1 MLSFLPAMVKGC
13 IAAGILALNT
23 VLMCLPLLLVALLKL
38 IVPIDAW
45 RRFCTRVLVH
55 IAELWMDVNSG
66 WMRLTQRMH
75 WDVRGVEN
83 LRRDQWYLVVCNH
96 QSWADIHILQHLL
109 NRRIPM
115 MKFFLKRELIWVPVI
130 GLGWWALDFPF
141 MQRYSREYL
150 DKHPQKRGK
159 DLETTRKACE
169 KFKQSP
175 VAVFNFL
182 EGTRFTPDK
191 HQDQQSPFENLLLPR
206 TGGVGFVLGAMGDRL
221 ETILDITVYY
231 PDRDHLSYWDFL
243 SGQIQEVVVR
253 IEQQP
258 IPDVLRGRDYTNDA
272 AFRKGSQQWITEL
285 WQRKDTLLTKLQGDH
300 SC

>member
-1 MLSFLPAMVKGC
+1 MLSFLPPTVKGC
-13 IAAGILALNT
+13 IAAGILVLNT
-23 VLMCLPLLLVALLKL
+23 VLMCLPLFFVALLKL
-38 IVPIDAW
+38 LIPFDAW
-45 RRFCTRVLVH
+45 RHFCTRVLIR
-55 IAELWMDVNSG
+55 IAELWMDVNSS
-66 WMRLTQRMH
+66 WMALTQKMH
-75 WDVRGVEN
+75 WDVQGIEN

-150 DKHPQKRGK
+150 EKHPEKRGK

-191 HQDQQSPFENLLLPR
+191 HRDQQSPFENLLLPR
-206 TGGVGFVLGAMGDRL
+206 AGGVGFVLGAMGNQL
-221 ETILDITVYY
+221 ETMLNVTLYY
-231 PDRDHLSYWDFL
+231 PDRNHLSYWDFL
-243 SGQIQEVVVR
+243 CGRIRNVVVR

-258 IPDVLRGRDYTNDA
+258 IPEALRNRDYANDP
-272 AFRKGSQQWITEL
+272 AFRERFQDWITEL
-285 WQRKDTLLTKLQGDH
+285 WQEKDTLLTKLQADYP
-300 SC
+300 S